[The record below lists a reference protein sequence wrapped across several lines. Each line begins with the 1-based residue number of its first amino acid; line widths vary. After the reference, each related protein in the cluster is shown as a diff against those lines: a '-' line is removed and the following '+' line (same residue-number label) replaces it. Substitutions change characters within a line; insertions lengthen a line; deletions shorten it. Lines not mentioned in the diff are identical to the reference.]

1 MLITRCRSST
11 TMSGNG
17 CGVAV
22 IASSLLIDPKK
33 IEPNACHVPTR
44 RPPGSVATS
53 AGVSMRSTRV
63 TRATR

>member
-1 MLITRCRSST
+1 
-11 TMSGNG
+11 MSGNG